1 MSTREELEYKAELE
15 YQLYTLERELKY
27 GDPKRRDTLTSDISK
42 CRKELAILSLKK
54 KISDVTITMEIQH
67 QMHYEAYENLQK
79 QGRNGGK
86 VTSGT
91 YAEYSSAFIDL
102 RCSRDYIA
110 KLQTRLD
117 QLCSDSQGTWV

>member
-54 KISDVTITMEIQH
+54 KISDVTITMEIQ
-67 QMHYEAYENLQK
+67 QKMHDETSKYLQK
-79 QGRNGGK
+79 RGKNGGY
-86 VTSGT
+86 VSSGT
-91 YAEYSSAFIDL
+91 YTEYSRAFIDL
-102 RCSRDYIA
+102 RCTCAYIA
-110 KLQTRLD
+110 KLQM
-117 QLCSDSQGTWV
+117 QLNGLLSDSKGALV